1 MAGILD
7 LDPDTYA
14 RHAVHQPGRTW
25 AETNCYT
32 DVVVELLHALG
43 HEPLAALG
51 FTVSIDFD
59 LDQWTFFKFLP
70 GDLEELYGLA
80 LFELAPWRPLA
91 RHVHDHVAAGR
102 FILVELDSFFL
113 PDTAGTAYGLAH
125 VKSTVAVNEIDR
137 EERVMGYFHNQG
149 YHRLTGDDFTAVFQ
163 EGGLAHPRM
172 LPPYIEFLKAVPGAR
187 PLAGADLVEASLAQ
201 LARQVRRRPPANPF
215 TAFAAQLDADLP
227 SLMDGGMEG
236 FHAYS
241 FATLRQYG
249 ACFELAASHLAWLG
263 EQGVD
268 GLTAPAAAFATIST
282 ETKALQMKLAR
293 SVMRRRPLDPAPLL
307 RHAELWEVAMGA
319 LSRRVG

>member
-1 MAGILD
+1 MARILD
-7 LDPDTYA
+7 IHPDTYV

-32 DVVVELLHALG
+32 DVVIEMLHALG
-43 HEPLAALG
+43 HQPMAALG
-51 FTVSIDFD
+51 LTVSIDFD

-70 GDLEELYGLA
+70 GDLEELYAQA

-91 RHVHDHVAAGR
+91 RHVADHVGAGR

-137 EERVMGYFHNQG
+137 EQRVMGYFHNQG

-163 EGGLAHPRM
+163 ESGLVHDRM
-172 LPPYIEFLKAVPGAR
+172 LPPYIEFLKPVPGGR
-187 PLAGADLVEASLAQ
+187 PLSGAALVEASLAQ
-201 LARQVRRRPPANPF
+201 LARQVRRRPPTNPF
-215 TAFAAQLDADLP
+215 VAFAAQLEADLP
-227 SLMDGGMEG
+227 GLMDGDMDG

-249 ACFELAASHLAWLG
+249 ACFELAATHLAWLG

-268 GLTAPAAAFATIST
+268 GLDGPAAAFATIST

-293 SVMRRRPLDPAPLL
+293 TVMRRRPLDPAPLQ
-307 RHAELWEVAMGA
+307 RHGELWDAA
-319 LSRRVG
+319 IDHLTRRVG